1 MKKTDKDML
10 LRLGAGDSISA
21 ICEDA
26 GLTRA
31 EFDQWWTAQTAG
43 RVPSMEGSQTVSGL
57 SGRVD
62 IVRDDWGVPHVLA
75 DSDDGLFFGYGYA
88 TSQDRLWQLDYYRR
102 KARGRLS
109 EVIGPSGIEIDTVS
123 HTIGLTRTAEANLA
137 RFPEKTKRRL
147 EAYTNGINT
156 FMEESRSNLPIE
168 FDLLGYEPH
177 EWTSLDSVAIWQ
189 EFRWYLTG
197 RLPIIAIPELAKR
210 VLGEGPLLDLFL
222 TGEAEDESIVPKG
235 SYPSA
240 RTGEVPVGEVVG
252 DPYEGLGS
260 NNWVVSGGK
269 STSGAPMVAS
279 DPHIA
284 FGAVSCW
291 YEVHLSGPDINV
303 AGAGYVGVPGIVFG
317 RNETLAWGVTNNIC
331 SQRDIYQEQEHPDR
345 PGHFRFGDEWLPAKQ
360 ETVEIAVKSED
371 ARTIAIT
378 RTHNGPIVDS
388 LLPEPLRMTGKVS
401 ARWLGTGYGDEIT
414 GMLDLAAARNCEEAR
429 EALRDW
435 IVPTWSY
442 VFGDVEGHIAYQA
455 VGRIPIREQ
464 WNREYRPGW
473 DPSHQWRG
481 LIPYDALPALS
492 DPAEGYARSANNRAA
507 PEDYPYP
514 LSGTWSSGYRALRIR
529 QMLEEKDQLS
539 REDFARMQS
548 DTLSMRAV
556 EVLPSL
562 VETLRKTSDPKVVEE
577 ARSMEESLR
586 MASDPNV
593 VKAAAF
599 LDETLRKAS
608 DPRVLEAA
616 GFLSEWNGRMDVDE
630 VGASIFEFFFAEF
643 TTAVT
648 AERFEEEAAP
658 LVAGAISGFA
668 VRLLDNAEFGNSPP
682 RNKTI
687 ITSMLR
693 AIDALTERL
702 GPDMSGWRWGRIHK
716 ITLNHLLS
724 DRGDLSELLRRG
736 GQPVGGN
743 GITVSNTGFDPNYLA
758 SIGANWRHNA
768 DLAED
773 PPGLWAV
780 DATGQSG
787 HPGSPHYGD
796 QLTEWLAGRHHYL
809 PLDNERAREQAASTL
824 TLRSE

>member
-1 MKKTDKDML
+1 MNKSDKDML
-10 LRLGAGDSISA
+10 LRLGAGDSIQA
-21 ICEDA
+21 ICGDA
-26 GLTRA
+26 DLTRPQF
-31 EFDQWWTAQTAG
+31 EQWWTAQTTE
-43 RVPSMEGSQTVSGL
+43 RVPSMEGTRTASGV

-62 IVRDDWGVPHVLA
+62 IVRDEWGVPHVLA
-75 DSDDGLFFGYGYA
+75 DSDDDLFFGYGYA
-88 TSQDRLWQLDYYRR
+88 TAQDRLWQLDYYRR
-102 KARGRLS
+102 KAHGRLS

-123 HTIGLTRTAEANLA
+123 HTIGLSRTAEANLS
-137 RFPEKTKRRL
+137 RFPEKTKQRL
-147 EAYTNGINT
+147 AAYTNGINT

-168 FDLLGYEPH
+168 FDLLGYEPD

-252 DPYEGLGS
+252 DPDEGLGS

-291 YEVHLSGPDINV
+291 YEVHLSGPEMNV

-345 PGHFRFGDEWLPAKQ
+345 PGHFRFGDEWRPSKQ
-360 ETVEIAVKSED
+360 ETVEIAVKGED
-371 ARTIAIT
+371 ARTITIT

-388 LLPEPLRMTGKVS
+388 LLPEPLRATDKVS
-401 ARWLGTGYGDEIT
+401 ARWLGTGFGDEIT
-414 GMLDLAAARNCEEAR
+414 GMLDLAAARNCDAAR

-473 DPSHQWRG
+473 DPAHQWQG
-481 LIPYDALPALS
+481 FIPYDALPALS
-492 DPAEGYARSANNRAA
+492 DPAEGYARSANNRTA

-514 LSGTWSSGYRALRIR
+514 LSGTWSSGHRALRIR

-539 REDFARMQS
+539 REDFARMQT

-562 VETLRKTSDPKVVEE
+562 VETLRQASDPKVQEDD
-577 ARSMEESLR
+577 R
-586 MASDPNV
+586 
-593 VKAAAF
+593 F
-599 LDETLRKAS
+599 LSETLRQAS

-616 GFLSEWNGRMDVDE
+616 EFLSKWNSRMDVDE
-630 VGASIFEFFFAEF
+630 IGASIFELFFSEF
-643 TTAVT
+643 TTAVA
-648 AERFEEEAAP
+648 AERFDDDAVP

-668 VRLLDNAEFGNSPP
+668 VRLLDNDEFGYSPP
-682 RNKTI
+682 RNETI
-687 ITSMLR
+687 VTCMVR

-702 GPDMSGWRWGRIHK
+702 GPDMSGWHWGRIHK

-724 DRGDLSELLRRG
+724 DRGDLSDLLRRG

-768 DLAED
+768 DLADD

-809 PLDNERAREQAASTL
+809 PLDSERARAQAAETL
-824 TLRSE
+824 TLKPQ

>member
-1 MKKTDKDML
+1 MTMDNTDKDML
-10 LRLGAGDSISA
+10 LRLGAGDSIQA
-21 ICEDA
+21 ICDDA

-31 EFDQWWTAQTAG
+31 EFDQWWTVQTTG
-43 RVPSMEGSQTVSGL
+43 RVPSMEGSRTVSGV
-57 SGRVD
+57 SGGVD
-62 IVRDDWGVPHVLA
+62 IARDDWGVPHVLA
-75 DSDDGLFFGYGYA
+75 ETDDGLFFGYGYA
-88 TSQDRLWQLDYYRR
+88 TAQDRLWQLDYYRR

-137 RFPEKTKRRL
+137 RFPDKTKQRL
-147 EAYTNGINT
+147 AAYTNGINT
-156 FMEESRSNLPIE
+156 FMEETKSNLPIE

-240 RTGEVPVGEVVG
+240 RMGEVPVGDVIG
-252 DPYEGLGS
+252 DPDEGLGS

-269 STSGAPMVAS
+269 STTGAPIVAS

-291 YEVHLSGPDINV
+291 YEVHLSGPDMNV

-317 RNETLAWGVTNNIC
+317 RNDTLAWGVTNNIC
-331 SQRDIYQEQEHPDR
+331 SQRDIYREQEHPDR
-345 PGHFRFGDEWLPAKQ
+345 PGHFRFGDEWRPAKV
-360 ETVEIAVKSED
+360 ETVEIRVKGED
-371 ARTIAIT
+371 PRTITIT
-378 RTHNGPIVDS
+378 RTHNGPIVDA
-388 LLPEPLRMTGKVS
+388 LLPEPLRTNDKVS
-401 ARWLGTGYGDEIT
+401 ARWLGTGFGDEIT
-414 GMLDLAAARNCEEAR
+414 CMLDLAAARNCDEAR

-442 VFGDVEGHIAYQA
+442 VFGDTEGHIAYQA

-473 DPSHQWRG
+473 DPSHQWQG

-492 DPAEGYARSANNRAA
+492 DPAEGYARSANNRTA

-514 LSGTWSSGYRALRIR
+514 LSGTWSSGHRALRIR
-529 QMLEEKDQLS
+529 QMLEEKEQLS
-539 REDFARMQS
+539 REDFARMQT

-562 VETLRKTSDPKVVEE
+562 VETLRGSSDSK
-577 ARSMEESLR
+577 
-586 MASDPNV
+586 
-593 VKAAAF
+593 
-599 LDETLRKAS
+599 
-608 DPRVLEAA
+608 VLEAA
-616 GFLSEWNGRMDVDE
+616 EFLSKWNGRMDVDE

-643 TTAVT
+643 TTAVA
-648 AERFEEEAAP
+648 AERFDDEAVP
-658 LVAGAISGFA
+658 LVAGAISGYA
-668 VRLLDNAEFGNSPP
+668 VCLLDNKEFGNSPP
-682 RNKTI
+682 RNETI
-687 ITSMLR
+687 FTSMLR
-693 AIDALTERL
+693 AVDALTERL
-702 GPDMSGWRWGRIHK
+702 GPDMSEWRWGRIHK
-716 ITLNHLLS
+716 IALNHLLS
-724 DRGDLSELLRRG
+724 DRGDLSDLLGRG

-768 DLAED
+768 DLAD
-773 PPGLWAV
+773 NPPGLWAV

-796 QLTEWLAGRHHYL
+796 QLPEWLAGRHHYL
-809 PLDNERAREQAASTL
+809 PLHSERARAQAACTL
-824 TLRSE
+824 TLSPE